1 MKSEIDQKLKAKNIK
16 PTPMRQLVLKM
27 LLEEQNAMS
36 LPEIEQKFDK
46 ADRSTIYRT
55 LQTFQEHYL
64 VHAIEDGSGSL
75 RYAVCEDDC
84 TCEPHHLHLHFLCMR
99 CNRTFCLHNY
109 PVQIPQLPET
119 YQVTSANFVIK
130 GICPD
135 CHT

>member
-1 MKSEIDQKLKAKNIK
+1 
-16 PTPMRQLVLKM
+16 MRQLVLKM